1 MLNERQNMY
10 IIAGLGNPESKY
22 DKTRHNIGFRLIDEL
37 AVRNGITFSDRKHNG
52 LVGKGII
59 SGEKVILL
67 KPLTY
72 MNLSGECVG
81 PAADYYKV
89 EPENVIILFDDISLD
104 VGRIR
109 IRKKGSAGGH
119 NGIKSIIAHLGS
131 ENFPRLKFGVGDKP
145 KEMDLADYVL
155 GRFSSQDEATVSEG
169 IKRACEAVEC
179 MIGEGCD
186 VAMNKYNG

>member
-1 MLNERQNMY
+1 MLKERQNMY
-10 IIAGLGNPESKY
+10 IVAGLGNPESKY

-186 VAMNKYNG
+186 AAMNKYNG

>member
-1 MLNERQNMY
+1 MY

-89 EPENVIILFDDISLD
+89 EPENVMMSAESESARKAVPVGITESKALLRTLEVRTFCVLSLVSGISRRKWILPIMF
-104 VGRIR
+104 
-109 IRKKGSAGGH
+109 
-119 NGIKSIIAHLGS
+119 S
-131 ENFPRLKFGVGDKP
+131 EDFHPRMRLRYP
-145 KEMDLADYVL
+145 KELK
-155 GRFSSQDEATVSEG
+155 GRVRRLNA
-169 IKRACEAVEC
+169 
-179 MIGEGCD
+179 
-186 VAMNKYNG
+186 